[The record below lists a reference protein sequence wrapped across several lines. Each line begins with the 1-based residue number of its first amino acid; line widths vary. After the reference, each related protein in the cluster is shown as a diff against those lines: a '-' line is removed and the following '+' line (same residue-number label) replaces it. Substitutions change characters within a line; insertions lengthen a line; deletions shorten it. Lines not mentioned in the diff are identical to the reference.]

1 MREISDLNHKF
12 IMGIT
17 MDNLKSISDYE
28 VNIYYIDPSG
38 GKHCTR
44 SDKYSSFKDANE
56 QFKKWSRQ
64 CGDDSRT
71 EITIEGDGVTLAVRK
86 RMYFDSTDLYQNL
99 LIENTERLSAKDLFH
114 TNGKEPLNKS
124 SLRNII
130 EVNNVFSIVSM
141 LERQMD
147 TVDVVNVPKEL
158 VDSTLNFRNALH
170 IYRSTIGS
178 WLIDYSS
185 DIFED

>member
-1 MREISDLNHKF
+1 
-12 IMGIT
+12 

-28 VNIYYIDPSG
+28 VNIYYIDSG
-38 GKHCTR
+38 GSKHCTR

-56 QFKKWSRQ
+56 QFKKWSKQ
-64 CGDDSRT
+64 CGDDNRT

-99 LIENTERLSAKDLFH
+99 LIENMERSSAKDLFH
-114 TNGKEPLNKS
+114 ANGKEPISKC

-130 EVNNVFSIVSM
+130 EVNNIFSIVSM

-147 TVDVVNVPKEL
+147 NVVDNVINVPKEL
-158 VDSTLNFRNALH
+158 VDSTLDFRNALH
-170 IYRSTIGS
+170 KYRSTIGS

>member
-1 MREISDLNHKF
+1 M
-12 IMGIT
+12 
-17 MDNLKSISDYE
+17 
-28 VNIYYIDPSG
+28 
-38 GKHCTR
+38 
-44 SDKYSSFKDANE
+44 
-56 QFKKWSRQ
+56 
-64 CGDDSRT
+64 
-71 EITIEGDGVTLAVRK
+71 AVRK

-99 LIENTERLSAKDLFH
+99 LIENTERLSAKDLFYS
-114 TNGKEPLNKS
+114 NGKEPLSKS

-130 EVNNVFSIVSM
+130 EMNNIFSIVSM

-147 TVDVVNVPKEL
+147 NVVDNVVNIPKEL

-170 IYRSTIGS
+170 KYHSTIGS